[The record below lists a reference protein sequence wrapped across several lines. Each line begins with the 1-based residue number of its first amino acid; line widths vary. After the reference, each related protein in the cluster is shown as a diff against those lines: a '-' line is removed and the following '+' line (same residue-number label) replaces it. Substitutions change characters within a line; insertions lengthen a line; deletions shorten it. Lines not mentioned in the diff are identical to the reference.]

1 MLACRRLLPL
11 AIACLN
17 GIGLVPCLQ
26 LQIDFLNLRKGVY
39 EDLRPE
45 DEALKVPR
53 RVYEMSLEYRDEV
66 GALLGTAGHS
76 GHCWAAA

>member
-53 RVYEMSLEYRDEV
+53 RVYEMSL